1 MQTQTLR
8 HRVLGLLAAISLLVF
23 SGLASADPPMRVAR
37 LGFASGSVNFSPA
50 GESDWVQASLNRPLT
65 TGDRL
70 WTDADSRAEIQIDGA
85 MIRANADTA
94 FSFLNLDD
102 QIAQL
107 QLTQG
112 ILSVRVRGMAAD
124 QSVEIDTPN
133 LAFVVRQ
140 PGEYRIEVTP
150 DGNATTV
157 IVRKGQANVYSED
170 TSYAIDSRQPYR
182 FTGTGLRDYQL
193 VDMPYL
199 DGFDGWANDRDFALA
214 NSGSARF
221 VSTQV
226 LGYQDL
232 DAHGSWRMDASFG
245 NVWFPNHVRLGWSPY
260 IDGHWTWI
268 NPWGWTW
275 VDDAPWGF
283 AVSHYGRWANVNGVW
298 GWVPG
303 PARSRAYYAPALV
316 MFLGGDN
323 FRLTLSSNNGGD
335 VAWFPLGPREVYRPA
350 YRVSREYFLNVNSSN
365 TVVNTTVINNTYNV
379 TNVNGAV
386 YANRHVPGAVVAV
399 PRSVFGQSL
408 PVARVAVHPPREGM
422 ANAQLTL
429 GAPVAPPERPERG
442 GVRGD
447 RPPPRVFDRPLVAH
461 SPSSGTP
468 VGVAVQS
475 PQWTVKPHDTRE
487 PPAPPTE
494 RVAPPMAASSQQHG
508 RSEQHPRAV
517 VSPRSDMVLPSRR
530 VVEPNVRLP
539 QVVSPIAPAQA
550 MPPPM
555 GNRQFVPAPVASAV
569 APQTPVARRRLLPSE
584 SVPGTGQVEP
594 HPPVPAPAHATQVQA
609 APMAHEHAQGQ
620 RPAASKPKDQKM
632 DNDEVRRPEENRKL
646 QR

>member
-1 MQTQTLR
+1 MQMQTL
-8 HRVLGLLAAISLLVF
+8 HRRVFGLLAAIALLAF
-23 SGLASADPPMRVAR
+23 SGVASADPPMRVAR

-102 QIAQL
+102 QITQL

-112 ILSVRVRGMAAD
+112 ILSVHLRSLAAD
-124 QSVEIDTPN
+124 QSVEVDTPN
-133 LAFVVRQ
+133 LAFVVRL

-157 IVRKGQANVYSED
+157 IVRRGQANVYGED
-170 TSYAIDSRQPYR
+170 TSYVIDSRQPYR
-182 FTGTGLRDYQL
+182 FIGTGLRDYQL

-214 NSGSARF
+214 NSGSAHY
-221 VSTQV
+221 VSPQV

-232 DAHGSWRMDASFG
+232 DTYGSWRVDASYG
-245 NVWFPNHVRLGWSPY
+245 NVWFPNQVRLGWSPY
-260 IDGHWTWI
+260 YDGHWVWI

-323 FRLTLSSNNGGD
+323 FRFTLSSDYGSD

-350 YRVSREYFLNVNSSN
+350 YRVSRDYFLNLNSSN
-365 TVVNTTVINNTYNV
+365 TVVNTMVINNTYKV
-379 TNVNGAV
+379 TNINGAV

-408 PVARVAVHPPREGM
+408 PVARVAVHPPRERV
-422 ANAQLTL
+422 ANAPLTL
-429 GAPVAPPERPERG
+429 GAPVAQPERQER
-442 GVRGD
+442 VADRGN
-447 RPPPRVFDRPLVAH
+447 RPPPRVFDRPFVAH
-461 SPSSGTP
+461 STTSGSP
-468 VGVAVQS
+468 VGVAAHS
-475 PQWTVKPHDTRE
+475 PQSAVKPHDTRE
-487 PPAPPTE
+487 PSAQQTE
-494 RVAPPMAASSQQHG
+494 RIAPPMAASSQQHG
-508 RSEQHPRAV
+508 RSEQHPHGV
-517 VSPRSDMVLPSRR
+517 TVPPPDMVLPSRR

-539 QVVSPIAPAQA
+539 QVVPPIAPAQVL
-550 MPPPM
+550 PPSA
-555 GNRQFVPAPVASAV
+555 GAKPVAPASV
-569 APQTPVARRRLLPSE
+569 ASSVPPQTPAARRRLLPSE

-594 HPPVPAPAHATQVQA
+594 HPSVSAPVHATQVQA
-609 APMAHEHAQGQ
+609 DPMTHAHAQGP
-620 RPAASKPKDQKM
+620 RPTASKPKDQKP
-632 DNDEVRRPEENRKL
+632 DNDEVRRVEENRKS
-646 QR
+646 QH